1 MSEPPLLQVRA
12 IGFSRGEK
20 PVLKNIS
27 FELQN
32 GEILV
37 ILGPSGCGKTSL
49 LRCMNRLES
58 VGEGEIYL
66 QGKSAGS
73 IPVCD
78 LRRRVGMVFQNP
90 ALLPGTVQ
98 ENISIGPGLD
108 NHEFSEE
115 KFFSLMEKLGIDPSL
130 QDMKVSKLSA
140 GERQRVSLAQV
151 LANEPQVLMLDE
163 PTSALDPAA
172 ALKVESLIQSFHSS
186 LKAGILLVT
195 HDINQAMRLNTRT
208 LVLMNGEILGEGG
221 NVRELMNST
230 QDHRMQDFFR
240 GNLIPR
246 QTEL

>member
-1 MSEPPLLQVRA
+1 MLKVKA
-12 IGFSRGEK
+12 IGFSWGKK
-20 PVLKNIS
+20 PVFKNIS

-32 GEILV
+32 GESLV

-66 QGKSAGS
+66 QGKSTSS

-78 LRRRVGMVFQNP
+78 VRRRVGMVFQTP
-90 ALLPGTVQ
+90 ALLPGTVE

-108 NHEFSEE
+108 NHEFPEE
-115 KFFSLMEKLGIDPSL
+115 KILSLMEKVGIDPLL
-130 QDMKVSKLSA
+130 QKREVSKLST

-172 ALKVESLIQSFHSS
+172 ALKVESLIKSLRSSF
-186 LKAGILLVT
+186 KAGILLVT
-195 HDINQAMRLNTRT
+195 HDIKQALRLNTRT
-208 LVLMNGEILGEGG
+208 MVLLNGEIIGEG
-221 NVRELMNST
+221 NIWELMNSR
-230 QDHRMQDFFR
+230 QDQRIQDFFR
-240 GNLIPR
+240 GNLNPGKM
-246 QTEL
+246 EL